1 MVHYTL
7 KRLGSHVTIEVS
19 NHDSTGCCAA
29 ELGGLRS
36 TEHAFNLGL
45 AYSVGLPS
53 SAEEHLD
60 FYYIFIDSQTS

>member
-7 KRLGSHVTIEVS
+7 KLLGSHAIMEVR

-29 ELGGLRS
+29 ELGGLWS
-36 TEHAFNLGL
+36 AECAFLGL
-45 AYSVGLPS
+45 ISSAGLPS